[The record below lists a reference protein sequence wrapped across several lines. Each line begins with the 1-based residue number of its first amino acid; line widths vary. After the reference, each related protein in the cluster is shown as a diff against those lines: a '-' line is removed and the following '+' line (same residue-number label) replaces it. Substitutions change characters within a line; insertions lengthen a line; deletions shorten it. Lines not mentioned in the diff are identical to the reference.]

1 MYSKA
6 RLSLTKSTVATAL
19 VLSQIISMTPLAVL
33 AAEVRFA
40 GQPVMSNLAGAGSL
54 SADARAEQAQQNLDN
69 ALVAA
74 KDRTPAAVNIT
85 YVKGLPVITL
95 GGYQVITVDAAS
107 AKANGVSPAVLAQK
121 WADSIRNSLR
131 DQGAVQSYVS
141 QLSGDYASSAP
152 AVAAQPANY
161 APPGGAPQGQGQP
174 EYFGSQQPQQPQY
187 GGGAGTQY
195 GASAQYNYA
204 APQGSTG
211 YTPPPRGYRQG
222 RVAYAPAGLTIPAML
237 NTSIATQVA
246 RPGDMI
252 QAGISQAVILG
263 DSQIPAG
270 SVLLGQVSEAKKGG
284 YLGMS
289 GKLEITFNRL
299 RTPDGTETPIV
310 AHIVGGIG
318 KYDDK
323 DGNGQLV
330 GETWKGKTVQAVG
343 RGAVGAGVGAALG
356 TAVGAIAGGR
366 GGVGRG
372 AWSGTAIGGGVG
384 VAQSLVLRKGKDV
397 TIPSGTP
404 LTIQL
409 DAPSSIAGAG
419 PGPYVG
425 AY

>member
-1 MYSKA
+1 MSSN
-6 RLSLTKSTVATAL
+6 RRFSLKRSTVASAL
-19 VLSQIISMTPLAVL
+19 VLSQIIAMTPLAVL
-33 AAEVRFA
+33 ASEVRFA
-40 GQPVMSNLAGAGSL
+40 GQPVMSNLAGSGSL

-121 WADSIRNSLR
+121 WADGIRNSLR
-131 DQGAVQSYVS
+131 DQGTVQSYVS

-152 AVAAQPANY
+152 AVAAAAPPQQNY
-161 APPGGAPQGQGQP
+161 APQGAPQGQP
-174 EYFGSQQPQQPQY
+174 EYFGSQQQQPPQ
-187 GGGAGTQY
+187 GGPTQY
-195 GASAQYNYA
+195 GSSASYNYA

-211 YTPPPRGYRQG
+211 YNPPPRGYRQG
-222 RVAYAPAGLTIPAML
+222 RVAYAPAGLVIPAML

-270 SVLLGQVSEAKKGG
+270 SVLIGQVSEAKKGG

-289 GKLEITFNRL
+289 GRLEIQFNRL
-299 RTPDGTETPIV
+299 RTPDGNETPIV

-323 DGNGQLV
+323 DGNGELV

-384 VAQSLVLRKGKDV
+384 VTQSLLLRKGKDV

-404 LTIQL
+404 LQVQL

>member
-1 MYSKA
+1 
-6 RLSLTKSTVATAL
+6 
-19 VLSQIISMTPLAVL
+19 MT
-33 AAEVRFA
+33 
-40 GQPVMSNLAGAGSL
+40 NIAGSGSE
-54 SADARAEQAQQNLDN
+54 SADARAEQVQQNLDN

-74 KDRTPAAVNIT
+74 KDRTPASVNIT

-107 AKANGVSPAVLAQK
+107 AKANGTTPAVLAGR
-121 WADSIRNSLR
+121 WADGLRNSLR
-131 DQGAVQSYVS
+131 DQASVQSYVS

-152 AVAAQPANY
+152 PVANNPPPQS
-161 APPGGAPQGQGQP
+161 APPQGGNGEYFGSNNGQGQP
-174 EYFGSQQPQQPQY
+174 
-187 GGGAGTQY
+187 TQY
-195 GASAQYNYA
+195 GASATYNYASPQGGQGGYA
-204 APQGSTG
+204 APQGNVG
-211 YTPPPRGYRQG
+211 YNPPQRGYRQG
-222 RVAYAPAGLTIPAML
+222 RVAYAPAGLVIPAQL

-289 GKLEITFNRL
+289 GKLEIQFNRI

-323 DGNGQLV
+323 DGNGELV

-372 AWSGTAIGGGVG
+372 AWSGTAIGGGAG
-384 VAQSLVLRKGKDV
+384 VAQSLLLRKGKDV

-404 LTIQL
+404 LQIQL

>member
-1 MYSKA
+1 MNSNE
-6 RLSLTKSTVATAL
+6 RFSLKRSTVASAL
-19 VLSQIISMTPLAVL
+19 VLSQLIAMSPLAVL

-40 GQPVMSNLAGAGSL
+40 GHPVMENLAGSGSL
-54 SADARAEQAQQNLDN
+54 TADARAEQAQQNLDN

-74 KDRTPAAVNIT
+74 KDRTPGAVNIT

-107 AKANGVSPAVLAQK
+107 AKASGVSPAVLAQR
-121 WADSIRNSLR
+121 WADNIRNSLR
-131 DQGAVQSYVS
+131 DQAAVQSYVS
-141 QLSGDYASSAP
+141 QLSGDYAASAP
-152 AVAAQPANY
+152 AVAAQPPQQNY
-161 APPGGAPQGQGQP
+161 APPQGAPQGQP
-174 EYFGSQQPQQPQY
+174 EYFGSQQPPQY
-187 GGGAGTQY
+187 NGNAQY

-222 RVAYAPAGLTIPAML
+222 RVAYAPAGLTIPATL
-237 NTSIATQVA
+237 STSIATQVA

-289 GKLEITFNRL
+289 GRLEIQFNRI
-299 RTPDGTETPIV
+299 RTPDGNETPIV

-323 DGNGQLV
+323 DGNGELV

-343 RGAVGAGVGAALG
+343 RGAIGAGVGAALG
-356 TAVGAIAGGR
+356 TAVGAIAGGGR
-366 GGVGRG
+366 GTGRG

-384 VAQSLVLRKGKDV
+384 VAQSLIVRKGKDV

-404 LTIQL
+404 ITIQL